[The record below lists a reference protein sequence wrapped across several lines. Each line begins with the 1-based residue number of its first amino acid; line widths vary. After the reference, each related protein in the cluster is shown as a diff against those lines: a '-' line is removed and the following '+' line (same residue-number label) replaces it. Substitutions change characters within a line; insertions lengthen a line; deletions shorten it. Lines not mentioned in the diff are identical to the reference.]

1 MRLKNKIA
9 IITGGASGMGAS
21 TAKIF
26 AREGAKVVVTDLLVD
41 ESMQIVDE
49 IGQSGGSARFQKLDV
64 SIETDWDSVVTTA
77 MATEGRIDILI
88 NNAGVSGSHPDKLNT
103 DTWDQQMNIN
113 AKGVF
118 LGMRAVIPEMQK
130 TGGGAI
136 VNISSI
142 SGFVGQDFVHMGYNA
157 AKGAV
162 RLATKSAAVQFA
174 KDGIR
179 VNSVHPGIMP
189 PMRTSMLSADPE
201 IREKIIAAIPMKRE
215 GAIEEVA
222 HANLF
227 LASDEASYIT
237 GIEVPVD
244 GGFLAT

>member
-41 ESMQIVDE
+41 ESAQIVDD

-64 SIETDWDSVVTTA
+64 SSETDWDSVVTTA

-118 LGMRAVIPEMQK
+118 LGMRAAIAEMQK

-136 VNISSI
+136 VILSSI

-174 KDGIR
+174 RDGIR

-227 LASDEASYIT
+227 LASDEASYVT
-237 GIEVPVD
+237 GSEVPVD